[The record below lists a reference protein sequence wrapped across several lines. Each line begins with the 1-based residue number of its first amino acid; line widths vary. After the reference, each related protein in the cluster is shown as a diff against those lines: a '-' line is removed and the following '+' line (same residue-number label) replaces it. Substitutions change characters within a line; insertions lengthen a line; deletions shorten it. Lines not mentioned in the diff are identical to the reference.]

1 MATVTKKPWTADE
14 LCRLPKGWRYEIDDG
29 ELVIMSPAGSRHAQI
44 VANVTS
50 VLVDFVRPRK
60 LGSVLSGEPGVY
72 LRREPR
78 QTLRGVDVAF
88 FAVEGA
94 QRIRGQRGFAEVA
107 PDLAVEVDDP
117 SEPDLRGKV
126 AEYLAAGVRA
136 VWIVDPES
144 ESLTRH
150 APGEAPH
157 TWSSPDGVVEEPV
170 MPGFS
175 CRLRDL
181 FE

>member
-1 MATVTKKPWTADE
+1 MTRKPWTADE

-29 ELVIMSPAGSRHAQI
+29 ALVIMSPAGSRHAQI
-44 VANVTS
+44 VANITS
-50 VLVDFVRPRK
+50 VLVAFVRPRK
-60 LGSVLSGEPGVY
+60 LGSVLSGEPGVD

-94 QRIRGQRGFAEVA
+94 ERIRGQRGFAEVP
-107 PDLAVEVDDP
+107 PDLAVWV
-117 SEPDLRGKV
+117 
-126 AEYLAAGVRA
+126 
-136 VWIVDPES
+136 VDPGA

-150 APGEAPH
+150 AAGTAPR
-157 TWSSPDGVVEEPV
+157 TWSHLDDVIEEPV
-170 MPGFS
+170 LPGFT
-175 CRLRDL
+175 CHVRDL